1 MARAR
6 RRSNREGSI
15 WQRKDGRWTGAAY
28 VLTASGSFK
37 RVYVYGRTRD
47 DVHVR
52 LVQLQDSSAR
62 GIPRPVRGW
71 KVGEYLDYWLME
83 VAKPVA
89 RPTTYAKY
97 ETMVRLYLRPG
108 LGGYRLDRLSVAIV
122 QAYLNGCLQAGHSSA
137 TVHAIRRV
145 LSAALTRAMREEL
158 VQRNVA
164 RLASLPPERP
174 ARQKPWSADEA
185 RRFLDAALRDPM
197 YPAFVLLLV
206 YGLRRGEVLGLSW
219 RDVDFEHS
227 IVRVRQQLVRAGNQL
242 HIGPVKTAAGR
253 RELPL
258 LGLAR
263 DALASQEEMRL
274 IGGPATKW
282 TRYELVFLTKTSHP
296 IEPRNLARSF
306 KRIVIRAGLR
316 PIRLHDLRHTTAT
329 LLKNLGVAP
338 RDAMEI
344 LGHSRI
350 SVTLEIYTDGDE
362 DTRRRALGRL
372 SEQLGRNQ
380 PRDGTISGS
389 SRPA

>member
-1 MARAR
+1 MARAK

-15 WQRKDGRWTGAAY
+15 WQRQDGRWTGAAY
-28 VLTASGSFK
+28 VLTTSGALK

-47 DVHVR
+47 EVHVR
-52 LVQLQDSSAR
+52 LVQLQDGSAR

-71 KVGEYLDYWLME
+71 KVGEYLDYWLVE
-83 VAKPVA
+83 VA
-89 RPTTYAKY
+89 RPMLRRTTYAEY

-108 LGGYRLDRLSVAIV
+108 LGRYRLDRLTVATV

-137 TVHAIRRV
+137 KVHAIRKV

-158 VQRNVA
+158 VPRNVA

-174 ARQKPWSADEA
+174 ARQRPWSAEEA

-219 RDVDFEHS
+219 RDVDFEHG
-227 IVRVRQQLVRAGNQL
+227 IVRVRQQLVRAGHQL
-242 HIGPVKTAAGR
+242 YIGPVKTAAGR

-263 DALASQEEMRL
+263 DALASQEAMRV
-274 IGGPATKW
+274 IGDPGSEWAA
-282 TRYELVFLTKTSHP
+282 YELVFVTRTGHP
-296 IEPRNLARSF
+296 VEPRNLARSF
-306 KRIVIRAGLR
+306 KRIISRGGLR

-372 SEQLGRNQ
+372 SEQLGDRAI
-380 PRDGTISGS
+380 PGS
-389 SRPA
+389 SRLA